1 MKLAQP
7 RLLPEH
13 LQDAGCSQET
23 IRQYFRL
30 AEAAT
35 PKSSCGCCTGT
46 ERRCWTAS
54 TRIRSRLIVWII

>member
-30 AEAAT
+30 AEAGNT
-35 PKSSCGCCTGT
+35 T
-46 ERRCWTAS
+46 EEL
-54 TRIRSRLIVWII
+54 RLL